1 VNAWIFPGKHLWA
14 VMGGGAVDKR
24 KEGVL
29 LTSGSS
35 QTSSALHCNS
45 ALIPVSSCGSV
56 ACAGADVAII
66 RRTQS
71 ALSAAGEP
79 AVHFSARFAV
89 PSTPTLVQFLLF
101 GAVMMT
107 LAKWSWGRALL
118 LK

>member
-1 VNAWIFPGKHLWA
+1 VTA
-14 VMGGGAVDKR
+14 
-24 KEGVL
+24 
-29 LTSGSS
+29 
-35 QTSSALHCNS
+35 
-45 ALIPVSSCGSV
+45 
-56 ACAGADVAII
+56 AGADVAIV

-79 AVHFSARFAV
+79 AVHFAARFAAGGMSAMLRFV
-89 PSTPTLVQFLLF
+89 LY

>member
-1 VNAWIFPGKHLWA
+1 MPA
-14 VMGGGAVDKR
+14 R
-24 KEGVL
+24 KPSPTL
-29 LTSGSS
+29 NTDAP
-35 QTSSALHCNS
+35 TF
-45 ALIPVSSCGSV
+45 VSP
-56 ACAGADVAII
+56 AAGADVAIV

-79 AVHFSARFAV
+79 AVHFAARFAV
-89 PSTPTLVQFLLF
+89 PSTPALVQFLLF